1 MRDSIEADV
10 DQRLPMKAPGLLVR
24 RSLERR
30 PAVLGAAALM
40 FVGLF
45 IALRYVEDP
54 AYGVGLLAVVPI
66 TLLGLELGLRGG
78 AAATG
83 LGLAILITGALSG
96 HPDLGM
102 VGVTTRGLVFAAI
115 GLIAGRFSDRM
126 REAQRRGALTLQSG
140 LALNSLPDRRGLPAL
155 VAESAMSAVAA
166 DGARATLDDLGEA
179 LCGDCA
185 NPLAAVAVD
194 VRGEPVGRIEVARR
208 RPLTAEDLAALRLL
222 ALQAGLALDN
232 QLLLERERERAA
244 VEAQLRTAQLKL
256 SEQRSELDYLVND
269 QEQERSRVAEKLH
282 EELAQVL
289 AAVLWGLERMP
300 TDAAGAPRGPL
311 PELRQQVVSVLDDLR
326 ELAGSLRPASLDQ
339 LGLVSA
345 LEYLAER
352 TRAEAGVNLSISAGP
367 VPARLPDTVQTG
379 VYRIVEDAI
388 GVLGDPDGGSPAVRV
403 ELSES
408 GDVLRTVLTLPLRS
422 ERATSLAAIRGRV
435 EVLDGTLRTEAV
447 GRGITQ
453 LVVQIPLAGA
463 AGRAERPPVL
473 TEHVDDGRR
482 APVSAASSRS

>member
-1 MRDSIEADV
+1 
-10 DQRLPMKAPGLLVR
+10 
-24 RSLERR
+24 
-30 PAVLGAAALM
+30 M
-40 FVGLF
+40 FAGLF
-45 IALRYVEDP
+45 FALRYVEDP

-78 AAATG
+78 AAAAA

-96 HPDLGM
+96 HPD
-102 VGVTTRGLVFAAI
+102 VGVVGVATRGLVFAAI
-115 GLIAGRFSDRM
+115 GLIGGRFSDRM
-126 REAQRRGALTLQSG
+126 REAQRRSALTLRSG
-140 LALNSLPDRRGLPAL
+140 LALNSLPDRRRLPAL

-166 DGARATLDDLGEA
+166 DGALVTLGDLGEA
-179 LCGDCA
+179 SRGNCA
-185 NPLAAVAVD
+185 NPVAAVRVE
-194 VRGEPVGRIEVARR
+194 VRGEAVGRIEVSGPRA
-208 RPLTAEDLAALRLL
+208 LTPEDLAALRLL

-232 QLLLERERERAA
+232 QLLLERERERAV

-269 QEQERSRVAEKLH
+269 QEQERSRVAQKLH

-300 TDAAGAPRGPL
+300 ADAAGTPHGPL

-352 TRAEAGVNLSISAGP
+352 TRAEDGVDLSIRAGSM
-367 VPARLPDTVQTG
+367 PARLPDTVQTG

-388 GVLGDPDGGSPAVRV
+388 GVLAGPGGGSTAVGV

-408 GDVLRTVLTLPLRS
+408 GDVLRIVLTLPLRS
-422 ERATSLAAIRGRV
+422 ERATPLAAIRGRV
-435 EVLDGTLRTEAV
+435 EVLDGTLHTEAV
-447 GRGITQ
+447 GRGVTQ
-453 LVVQIPLAGA
+453 LVLQIPLAGA
-463 AGRAERPPVL
+463 AGRAER
-473 TEHVDDGRR
+473 
-482 APVSAASSRS
+482 APVSFA

>member
-1 MRDSIEADV
+1 
-10 DQRLPMKAPGLLVR
+10 
-24 RSLERR
+24 
-30 PAVLGAAALM
+30 
-40 FVGLF
+40 
-45 IALRYVEDP
+45 
-54 AYGVGLLAVVPI
+54 
-66 TLLGLELGLRGG
+66 
-78 AAATG
+78 
-83 LGLAILITGALSG
+83 
-96 HPDLGM
+96 
-102 VGVTTRGLVFAAI
+102 
-115 GLIAGRFSDRM
+115 
-126 REAQRRGALTLQSG
+126 
-140 LALNSLPDRRGLPAL
+140 
-155 VAESAMSAVAA
+155 
-166 DGARATLDDLGEA
+166 
-179 LCGDCA
+179 
-185 NPLAAVAVD
+185 
-194 VRGEPVGRIEVARR
+194 
-208 RPLTAEDLAALRLL
+208 
-222 ALQAGLALDN
+222 
-232 QLLLERERERAA
+232 
-244 VEAQLRTAQLKL
+244 
-256 SEQRSELDYLVND
+256 
-269 QEQERSRVAEKLH
+269 VAEKLH

-300 TDAAGAPRGPL
+300 ADAAGAPRGPL

-463 AGRAERPPVL
+463 AGRAERAPVL
-473 TEHVDDGRR
+473 SEHVDDGRR